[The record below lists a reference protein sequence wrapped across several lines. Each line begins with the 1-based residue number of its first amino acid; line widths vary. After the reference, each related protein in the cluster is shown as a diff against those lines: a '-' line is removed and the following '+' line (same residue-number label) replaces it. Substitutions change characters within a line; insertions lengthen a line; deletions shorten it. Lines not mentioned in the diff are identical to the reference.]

1 MLFLTLIPTFIK
13 TYQHYFLIAFP
24 IFFLIWLKGELK
36 SLRLLNYLAII
47 FMIVINSFLLI
58 NRINNY
64 KHLKYVQIKK
74 SKEVLKKYPEGTD
87 VIIEGYIYLYLM
99 NNYKNPLI
107 GKYGYQ
113 FSYKTISEAE
123 KNKFKR
129 LIIN

>member
-1 MLFLTLIPTFIK
+1 
-13 TYQHYFLIAFP
+13 
-24 IFFLIWLKGELK
+24 
-36 SLRLLNYLAII
+36 
-47 FMIVINSFLLI
+47 MILINSFLLI

-64 KHLKYVQIKK
+64 RHLKHVQISK
-74 SKEVLKKYPEGTD
+74 SKEALKQYSEGSDVL
-87 VIIEGYIYLYLM
+87 IEGHIYLYLM

-113 FSYKTISEAE
+113 FSYKMISEAE